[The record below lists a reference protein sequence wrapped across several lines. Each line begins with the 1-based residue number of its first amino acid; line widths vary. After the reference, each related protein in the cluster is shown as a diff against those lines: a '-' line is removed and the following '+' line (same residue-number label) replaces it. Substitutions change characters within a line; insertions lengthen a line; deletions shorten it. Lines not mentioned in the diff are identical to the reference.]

1 MRKSFHMVHKL
12 THGQEGALRR
22 GAFLFFLFLLM
33 CLPACA
39 AQKED
44 SAVHRAP
51 VRQTDNGR
59 LAPEWQDLRARLA
72 ADGLAGPEV
81 DALLTSLGP
90 RTESPMGRKMVEL
103 YKKNFLPRPPS
114 KKPAR
119 DAVYKGVV
127 TTANARLCRDYIR
140 EHEKA
145 FETAH
150 KRYGVPPSV
159 ACALLFV
166 ETRLGRYLGD
176 VQENALQT
184 LASMAE
190 SRTLAS
196 IPSWYGRMP
205 GFEAH
210 EAWFAQIMPRR
221 ADWAYRETRALVR
234 YMLDNDIRPDM
245 LPGSIYGAIGLCQFM
260 PSNIRPYGMDGNGDG
275 VINLYVADDAVASL
289 ANYLARHGWKATSSK
304 SARHRVL
311 MRYNKSTVYA
321 NTILALADRIDRLG
335 GKPARTAAGSR

>member
-1 MRKSFHMVHKL
+1 MFQKL
-12 THGQEGALRR
+12 TCVQEGVLRR
-22 GAFLFFLFLLM
+22 GAFLFFLFLIM

-39 AQKED
+39 AQREE
-44 SAVHRAP
+44 SAVHRTP
-51 VRQTDNGR
+51 VLPMEHTSLA

-72 ADGLAGPEV
+72 ADGLAGTEV
-81 DALLTSLGP
+81 DVLLASLGP

-127 TTANARLCRDYIR
+127 TTANARLCKTFIQ
-140 EHEKA
+140 EHKA
-145 FETAH
+145 AFDQAYR
-150 KRYGVPPSV
+150 RYGVPPSV

-166 ETRLGRYLGD
+166 ETRLGKYLGD

-190 SRTLAS
+190 SRTLES
-196 IPSWYGRMP
+196 IPSWYGKMP
-205 GFEAH
+205 GYEAH
-210 EAWFAQIMPRR
+210 AAWFAEIMPKR
-221 ADWAYRETRALVR
+221 ADWAYRETRALVL
-234 YMLDNDIRPDM
+234 YMLDNGIQADM

-260 PSNIRPYGMDGNGDG
+260 PSNIRPYGVDGNGDG
-275 VINLYVADDAVASL
+275 VINLYVPDDAVASL
-289 ANYLARHGWKATSSK
+289 ANYLARHGWKAKSSK
-304 SARHRVL
+304 EARHKVL

-321 NTILALADRIDRLG
+321 NTILALADRVDRLRT
-335 GKPARTAAGSR
+335 PAQGTAGR